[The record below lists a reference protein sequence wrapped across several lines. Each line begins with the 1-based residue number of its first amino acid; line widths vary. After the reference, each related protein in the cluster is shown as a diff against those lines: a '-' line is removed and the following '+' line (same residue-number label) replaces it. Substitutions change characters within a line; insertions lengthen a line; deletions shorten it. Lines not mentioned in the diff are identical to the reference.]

1 MVNKKLKKC
10 ASLFLVMSMAVSMF
24 AGCGSKNET
33 EEVQTTTENTGETT
47 EAAAT
52 DDTAES
58 ASDESGEVKRLHIL
72 PPRFHRMMYL
82 QYSRSWQRNIRQKGI
97 TLNLSL
103 KQRTQMVMIRNYVLW
118 QQLMNFRNCLT

>member
-1 MVNKKLKKC
+1 
-10 ASLFLVMSMAVSMF
+10 MAVSMF

-58 ASDESGEVKRLHIL
+58 ASDESGEVKKITYFTPKVPSDDVLAI
-72 PPRFHRMMYL
+72 F
-82 QYSRSWQRNIRQKGI
+82 QSWQRNIRQKGI